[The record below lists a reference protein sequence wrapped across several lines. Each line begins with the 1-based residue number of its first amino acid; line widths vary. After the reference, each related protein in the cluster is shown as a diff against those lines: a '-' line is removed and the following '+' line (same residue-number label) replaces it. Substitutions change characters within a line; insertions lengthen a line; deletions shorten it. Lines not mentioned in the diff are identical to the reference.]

1 MAIIVT
7 TNGKN
12 ARRIDR
18 SGFLDEKEL
27 QEYLIENPDVVP
39 IYEIEE
45 GIKLLILSREFSTNS
60 GQIDALGIDQSGN
73 LYIIETKLYKN
84 PDKRLVIAQAL
95 DYGAS
100 MWAYFDDFSN
110 FLTRLDVDVN
120 KKFGLSLNQK
130 LAEFFNFSE
139 ADIEKLIENMKQ
151 NLNKGIFK
159 FVVLMD
165 ELEPKLKDLIRFIN
179 QNSQF
184 DVYAVELEYY
194 KFDKHEIMIPKL
206 FGAEVKKDIN
216 VSRKSN
222 NPWDEARFFSVF
234 EKRENNKED
243 QIARKLYQWAK
254 DKKLRIIWGSGAEN
268 GLFYG
273 VLDIG
278 DESNYTFGVW
288 TGWVNGSIELPF
300 ARYIGLFADPM
311 MRKELASRISNI
323 IGEDIP
329 QEKLSKYPGI
339 KLSSLSDKQLDDF
352 LSVYDWYLA
361 QLKGS

>member
-1 MAIIVT
+1 
-7 TNGKN
+7 
-12 ARRIDR
+12 
-18 SGFLDEKEL
+18 
-27 QEYLIENPDVVP
+27 
-39 IYEIEE
+39 
-45 GIKLLILSREFSTNS
+45 
-60 GQIDALGIDQSGN
+60 
-73 LYIIETKLYKN
+73 
-84 PDKRLVIAQAL
+84 
-95 DYGAS
+95 